1 MMQTSAAGVA
11 LIKQFEGC
19 ELTAYQDDVGVWTI
33 GYGTTSGVYGGQI
46 ISQVKAEEL
55 LRKDLVMFEKLPIDY
70 VLKKDLNDDLHE
82 IRTWLRSINDKIDTL
97 ILSRS

>member
-19 ELTAYQDDVGVWTI
+19 ELTAYQDAVGVWTI
-33 GYGTTSGVYGGQI
+33 GYGTTSGVYEGQV

-55 LRKDLVMFEKLPIDY
+55 LRKDLVMFEKA
-70 VLKKDLNDDLHE
+70 VN
-82 IRTWLRSINDKIDTL
+82 
-97 ILSRS
+97 